1 MADLNYDPNARYDHG
16 PNAAGCGRVSNQ
28 EVLNAATPYTGL
40 DFDGAM
46 QAAELRTGFGAAGI
60 PKGMNRYGLN
70 TGPNV
75 AGAPR
80 SVNNT

>member
-1 MADLNYDPNARYDHG
+1 MADLNNNPNARYDHG
-16 PNAAGCGRVSNQ
+16 PNAAGAGRVSNQ
-28 EVLNAATPYTGL
+28 AVLGAAIPVTGL
-40 DFDGAM
+40 DFDGSM
-46 QAAELRTGFGAAGI
+46 QDAALRTGFHAAGI
-60 PKGMNRYGLN
+60 SKTTERYGLN

>member
-16 PNAAGCGRVSNQ
+16 SSAAGTGRVSNQ
-28 EVLNAATPYTGL
+28 NVLLTSSAYGSNTGL
-40 DFDGAM
+40 GTDGALHY
-46 QAAELRTGFGAAGI
+46 AEVRTGFHAAGLVRSNI
-60 PKGMNRYGLN
+60 
-70 TGPNV
+70 GPNV